1 MKKTKYL
8 IETGIGLQ
16 DVDQLSNS
24 TYFLNEA
31 NRYINGEISLDELD
45 NIVSAYYVNKSSI
58 GDRTEEADKILADAD
73 KKSKELETN
82 TKAELKL
89 AAGQALEA
97 LKSEVADMI
106 SSRMANNAA
115 TELTAEKDFMGRFV
129 VSMAKNWAAEG
140 GMTVSTPDAE
150 ALTAYIRDK
159 AKKLLTEGLKIE
171 KVAGRPAAFS
181 ISPADGS
188 YRVDFGPEEF
198 AAYFKE
204 FLRPQLVEM
213 LFEPRS

>member
-1 MKKTKYL
+1 MEKIQELTEKLYREGVEK
-8 IETGIGLQ
+8 G
-16 DVDQLSNS
+16 
-24 TYFLNEA
+24 EA
-31 NRYINGEISLDELD
+31 EAARLVEEAREEAGKLL
-45 NIVSAYYVNKSSI
+45 A
-58 GDRTEEADKILADAD
+58 GAREEADKLLAEAR
-73 KKSKELETN
+73 KKAKETEDN
-82 TKAELKL
+82 TRSELKL

-97 LKSEVADMI
+97 LKSEVTDMI
-106 SSRMANNAA
+106 SARLASNAA

-188 YRVDFGPEEF
+188 YRVDFGTEEF

>member
-1 MKKTKYL
+1 MEKIQELTDKLYREGVEK
-8 IETGIGLQ
+8 G
-16 DVDQLSNS
+16 
-24 TYFLNEA
+24 EA
-31 NRYINGEISLDELD
+31 EATRLVEAAREEAAKILAG
-45 NIVSAYYVNKSSI
+45 AQ
-58 GDRTEEADKILADAD
+58 EEADKILADTD
-73 KKSKELETN
+73 KKSKDLENN

-188 YRVDFGPEEF
+188 YRVDFGTEEF

>member
-1 MKKTKYL
+1 MEKIQELTDKLYREGVEK
-8 IETGIGLQ
+8 G
-16 DVDQLSNS
+16 
-24 TYFLNEA
+24 EA
-31 NRYINGEISLDELD
+31 EAARLVEAAREEAAKILAG
-45 NIVSAYYVNKSSI
+45 AQ
-58 GDRTEEADKILADAD
+58 EEADKILADAD

-140 GMTVSTPDAE
+140 G
-150 ALTAYIRDK
+150 K
-159 AKKLLTEGLKIE
+159 
-171 KVAGRPAAFS
+171 RPS
-181 ISPADGS
+181 SPW
-188 YRVDFGPEEF
+188 
-198 AAYFKE
+198 
-204 FLRPQLVEM
+204 
-213 LFEPRS
+213 

>member
-1 MKKTKYL
+1 MEKIQELTDKLYREGVEKGEAEAARLVEAAREEATKIL
-8 IETGIGLQ
+8 AGAQ
-16 DVDQLSNS
+16 
-24 TYFLNEA
+24 
-31 NRYINGEISLDELD
+31 
-45 NIVSAYYVNKSSI
+45 
-58 GDRTEEADKILADAD
+58 EEADKILADAD

-213 LFEPRS
+213 LFEPRP

>member
-1 MKKTKYL
+1 MKDWAKH
-8 IETGIGLQ
+8 
-16 DVDQLSNS
+16 DQL
-24 TYFLNEA
+24 TIEA
-31 NRYINGEISLDELD
+31 
-45 NIVSAYYVNKSSI
+45 K
-58 GDRTEEADKILADAD
+58 
-73 KKSKELETN
+73 
-82 TKAELKL
+82 
-89 AAGQALEA
+89 
-97 LKSEVADMI
+97 
-106 SSRMANNAA
+106 
-115 TELTAEKDFMGRFV
+115 
-129 VSMAKNWAAEG
+129 
-140 GMTVSTPDAE
+140 DAE

>member
-1 MKKTKYL
+1 MEKIQELTDKLYREGVEKGEAEATRLVEAAREEATKIL
-8 IETGIGLQ
+8 AGAQ
-16 DVDQLSNS
+16 
-24 TYFLNEA
+24 
-31 NRYINGEISLDELD
+31 
-45 NIVSAYYVNKSSI
+45 
-58 GDRTEEADKILADAD
+58 EEADKILADTD
-73 KKSKELETN
+73 KKSKDLENN

-188 YRVDFGPEEF
+188 YRVDFGTEEF